1 MVSIGKLIGDGAYED
16 NNIFRFLA
24 YNNGIQPCIKVRKNT
39 RVRWKK
45 GKNIIRNLAVLEQ
58 KNDLQGWKDSIVSYG
73 QRWIIETVFSA
84 IKRMFGVRI
93 LD

>member
-1 MVSIGKLIGDGAYED
+1 MVSIGKLFGDGAYEC

-24 YNNGIQPCIKVRKNT
+24 YNNGIQSCIKVRKNA

-45 GKNIIRNLAVLEQ
+45 GKNIIRNLAVLKQE
-58 KNDLQGWKDSIVSYG
+58 NDLQGWKDSIVSYG